1 MNMNKRVTLVLIIL
15 TLSVTPAAFCQQPA
29 PRLDLQGVVDA
40 YVQNSLEIQAAR
52 LKLDRAKAEQI
63 AARLRPNPALS
74 LTAENLAVSGP
85 TPFSRLY
92 ELGATYTETIELGGK
107 KSLREKSA
115 NATVAVA
122 EAQFEDTMRRGIAEV
137 KRSYLDA
144 LLARYN
150 LETATENRQTFEQLV
165 QFNQA
170 RFQEGAIP
178 EVELIKVKLERM
190 KVDSSVRQAQLSLR
204 QATIRL
210 LEKLA
215 SPVSGF
221 PDVSGDLNFRPAS
234 IDLVTLRQ
242 TALTDRSDMRIIL
255 AEVSAA
261 RERLELERGRA
272 KPDISPFAGYK
283 RVGSD
288 NTLLFGVSVPLKV
301 RDQNQGEIAR
311 AENDLR
317 SVETK
322 LQLARNHAVAEVESA
337 YAGLQSARELVE
349 TFQSELLQQADESQA
364 ITISA
369 YEEGGTELLPVLE
382 AQRTRAEVRQ
392 QYFKTLFDYQTSL
405 IALELAVG
413 REIRP

>member
-1 MNMNKRVTLVLIIL
+1 MKKRITLLAIIL
-15 TLSVTPAAFCQQPA
+15 TLSILQAAFGQQLPR
-29 PRLDLQGVVDA
+29 RLDLASVVET

-52 LKLDRAKAEQI
+52 FRLDRVKAEQV
-63 AARLRPNPALS
+63 AARLRPNPSVS

-122 EAQFEDTMRRGIAEV
+122 EAQFEDTLRRGIAEA
-137 KRSYLDA
+137 KRSYFDA
-144 LLARYN
+144 LLGRYN
-150 LETATENRQTFEQLV
+150 LETASENRRTFEQLV

-178 EVELIKVKLERM
+178 EVELIKVRLERV
-190 KVDSSVRQAQLSLR
+190 KVDSSVKQAQVSLR

-215 SPVSGF
+215 SPVSSL
-221 PDVSGDLNFRPAS
+221 PDVGGEFNFRSAS
-234 IDLVTLRQ
+234 IDLVALRQ
-242 TALTDRSDMRIIL
+242 TALTDRSDIRLVL
-255 AEVSAA
+255 AEVNAA
-261 RERLELERGRA
+261 RERLALERGRA
-272 KPDISPFAGYK
+272 KPDVSPFAGYK

-288 NTLLFGVSVPLKV
+288 NTLLFGVSVPLKI

-311 AENDLR
+311 AEGDLR
-317 SVETK
+317 SAETK
-322 LQLARNHAVAEVESA
+322 LQLIRNHALAEVESA
-337 YAGLQSARELVE
+337 YAALQAAGELVQ
-349 TFQSELLQQADESQA
+349 TFQSELLQQADESQT

-369 YEEGGTELLPVLE
+369 YEEGGIELLPVLE
-382 AQRTRAEVRQ
+382 AQRTRTEVRQ
-392 QYFKTLFDYQTSL
+392 QYFKTLFDYEASL